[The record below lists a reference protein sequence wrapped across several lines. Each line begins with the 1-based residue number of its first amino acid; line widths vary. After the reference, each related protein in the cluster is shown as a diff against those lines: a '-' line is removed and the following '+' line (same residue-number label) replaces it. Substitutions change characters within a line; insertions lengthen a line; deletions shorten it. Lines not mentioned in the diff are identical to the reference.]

1 MINGLSDVCI
11 DTFVMWGHCVR
22 QLWPKP
28 VFTARQCPRGRYST
42 AQTDPDGVRTV
53 LQVFVDRHYV
63 SPGQVNVDLFR
74 SGSRCSYGPLGTE
87 LRLNL
92 LNQWWHSVTR
102 STEQV
107 FGIDTLS
114 SGRKQE
120 ADGRRIVESGLLQQ
134 IFEQRGPSKEQVIQE
149 ASGLLQSSPSVRT
162 SLLQGAL
169 ELYVPS
175 LELVNRRLPFGLAE
189 MGLCFQ
195 PSDFSD
201 LVLLPSHVFTVAG
214 SLDETKVK
222 MVEKNFSSSEVP
234 EDDLERVA
242 SRGVRIMYSFPWGQ
256 ECLETLWSRGNE
268 ELLLT
273 HNNAHSKLQC
283 RDGQKSVPHV
293 VSISGNM
300 DRGMMAFLFNSLQ
313 QLKKDGSKQKL
324 QHRKVLKLHPVLA
337 PVKVALDIGRGPTVE
352 LRQLCEGLLQEF
364 REAKIFVWPGYLGT
378 LPTSVELLN
387 TRYDEMGVLFTVVI
401 ILQIIK
407 ESQQQ
412 HGLRHGDYQRYRGYC
427 SRRLRRLRKT
437 LGFKMGNRHKFVG
450 KKITVEMLS
459 DSRYLLL
466 VLMEAERAWSYAM
479 QLKQEANTEPRKRF
493 HLLSRLRKAAKH
505 SEKLEKLCESPR
517 VDAKTKLEAQA
528 YTAYL
533 TGMVEFELQATI
545 YEKLAS
551 AFTEELA
558 LLYRQRV
565 DEISPNIRYC
575 AYNIGDQNAINDLMQ
590 MRLTGGGGGM
600 MAEKL
605 EALITQARTKQAAT
619 MSEVEWRGRT
629 VPVKIDKARI
639 FLLGLAD
646 NEAAIAQTVN
656 EDTKEHLYETLLA
669 ECRDTIQAV
678 KEELKNEAKQ
688 RERSSDNDG
697 GKVSNLQF
705 LHSYLTYI
713 KLCTLVKRNESM
725 AHTLQAKLK
734 ETEADEN
741 KRGPRPQDLIRLYD
755 IILQSLAELST
766 LQGLE
771 DDHMFQK
778 ELSLKLLVYKA
789 YRCFFIAQSYVLVK
803 KWSEALV
810 LYERVLKYAKEVQ
823 SKSKSLNKS
832 LKDLPDVQELIAEV
846 NAEKYSLQAAAIL
859 DTDDT
864 AEVSPHQQVK
874 ESKPLCERLD
884 TFRLDATLV
893 GKQPN
898 LVQFPPEFQPIP
910 CKPLFFDLALNHV
923 AFPPLDDKV
932 EQKGKGG
939 LTGYIKG
946 IFGFGS

>member
-1 MINGLSDVCI
+1 MASDKQN
-11 DTFVMWGHCVR
+11 DA
-22 QLWPKP
+22 K
-28 VFTARQCPRGRYST
+28 
-42 AQTDPDGVRTV
+42 
-53 LQVFVDRHYV
+53 
-63 SPGQVNVDLFR
+63 
-74 SGSRCSYGPLGTE
+74 
-87 LRLNL
+87 
-92 LNQWWHSVTR
+92 
-102 STEQV
+102 
-107 FGIDTLS
+107 LS
-114 SGRKQE
+114 SVDENKKNSS
-120 ADGRRIVESGLLQQ
+120 DGGL
-134 IFEQRGPSKEQVIQE
+134 
-149 ASGLLQSSPSVRT
+149 GL
-162 SLLQGAL
+162 
-169 ELYVPS
+169 E
-175 LELVNRRLPFGLAE
+175 
-189 MGLCFQ
+189 
-195 PSDFSD
+195 
-201 LVLLPSHVFTVAG
+201 
-214 SLDETKVK
+214 
-222 MVEKNFSSSEVP
+222 
-234 EDDLERVA
+234 
-242 SRGVRIMYSFPWGQ
+242 
-256 ECLETLWSRGNE
+256 
-268 ELLLT
+268 
-273 HNNAHSKLQC
+273 
-283 RDGQKSVPHV
+283 
-293 VSISGNM
+293 
-300 DRGMMAFLFNSLQ
+300 
-313 QLKKDGSKQKL
+313 
-324 QHRKVLKLHPVLA
+324 
-337 PVKVALDIGRGPTVE
+337 
-352 LRQLCEGLLQEF
+352 
-364 REAKIFVWPGYLGT
+364 
-378 LPTSVELLN
+378 
-387 TRYDEMGVLFTVVI
+387 

-427 SRRLRRLRKT
+427 SRRMRRLRKT
-437 LGFKMGNRHKFVG
+437 LGFRMGNRHKFIG

-493 HLLSRLRKAAKH
+493 HLLARLRKAAKH

-528 YTAYL
+528 YTSYL
-533 TGMVEFELQATI
+533 TGMVVFELQEWKLAMEAFNKCKTI

-558 LLYRQRV
+558 VLYRQRV

-619 MSEVEWRGRT
+619 MSEVEWRGRS

-646 NEAAIAQTVN
+646 NEAAIAQTAN
-656 EDTKEHLYETLLA
+656 EETKEHLYETLLA

-678 KEELKNEAKQ
+678 REELKSEAKQ
-688 RERSSDNDG
+688 RERGSEGDG

-734 ETEADEN
+734 EPEADES
-741 KRGPRPQDLIRLYD
+741 KRGARPQDLIRLYD

-771 DDHMFQK
+771 DDHTFQK
-778 ELSLKLLVYKA
+778 EVSLKTLVYKA
-789 YRCFFIAQSYVLVK
+789 NRCFFIAQSYVLVK

-810 LYERVLKYAKEVQ
+810 LYERVLKYATEVQ
-823 SKSKSLNKS
+823 SKTKNLKNSLE
-832 LKDLPDVQELIAEV
+832 DLPDVQELIAEV

-859 DTDDT
+859 DTEET
-864 AEVSPHQQVK
+864 ADVSSQQQVK
-874 ESKPLCERLD
+874 DNTPLCDRLE
-884 TFRLDATLV
+884 TFRLEPSLV

-898 LVQFPPEFQPIP
+898 LVQFPPDFQPIP

-923 AFPPLDDKV
+923 AFPSLDDKV

>member
-1 MINGLSDVCI
+1 M
-11 DTFVMWGHCVR
+11 
-22 QLWPKP
+22 
-28 VFTARQCPRGRYST
+28 A
-42 AQTDPDGVRTV
+42 
-53 LQVFVDRHYV
+53 VD
-63 SPGQVNVDLFR
+63 
-74 SGSRCSYGPLGTE
+74 
-87 LRLNL
+87 
-92 LNQWWHSVTR
+92 
-102 STEQV
+102 
-107 FGIDTLS
+107 
-114 SGRKQE
+114 KQ
-120 ADGRRIVESGLLQQ
+120 
-134 IFEQRGPSKEQVIQE
+134 
-149 ASGLLQSSPSVRT
+149 
-162 SLLQGAL
+162 
-169 ELYVPS
+169 
-175 LELVNRRLPFGLAE
+175 N
-189 MGLCFQ
+189 
-195 PSDFSD
+195 
-201 LVLLPSHVFTVAG
+201 
-214 SLDETKVK
+214 
-222 MVEKNFSSSEVP
+222 
-234 EDDLERVA
+234 
-242 SRGVRIMYSFPWGQ
+242 
-256 ECLETLWSRGNE
+256 
-268 ELLLT
+268 
-273 HNNAHSKLQC
+273 
-283 RDGQKSVPHV
+283 
-293 VSISGNM
+293 
-300 DRGMMAFLFNSLQ
+300 
-313 QLKKDGSKQKL
+313 
-324 QHRKVLKLHPVLA
+324 
-337 PVKVALDIGRGPTVE
+337 
-352 LRQLCEGLLQEF
+352 
-364 REAKIFVWPGYLGT
+364 EAKISLTEENKENIPEEGLG
-378 LPTSVELLN
+378 LE
-387 TRYDEMGVLFTVVI
+387 

-450 KKITVEMLS
+450 KKVTVEMLS
-459 DSRYLLL
+459 DSRYLLV

-493 HLLSRLRKAAKH
+493 HLLARLRKAAKH
-505 SEKLEKLCESPR
+505 SEKLEKLCESPC

-533 TGMVEFELQATI
+533 TGMVEFELQEWKRAMEAFNKCKTI

-551 AFTEELA
+551 AFTEDLA

-605 EALITQARTKQAAT
+605 EALITQARTKQATT

-646 NEAAIAQTVN
+646 NEAAIAQAAN
-656 EDTKEHLYETLLA
+656 EETKEHLYETLLA

-678 KEELKNEAKQ
+678 REELKSEAKQ
-688 RERSSDNDG
+688 RERSSDG
-697 GKVSNLQF
+697 ESGKVSNLQY

-725 AHTLQAKLK
+725 ADTLQAKLK

-741 KRGPRPQDLIRLYD
+741 KRGARPQDLIRLYD

-771 DDHMFQK
+771 DDHTFQK
-778 ELSLKLLVYKA
+778 EVSLKTLVYKA

-810 LYERVLKYAKEVQ
+810 LYEKVLKYAKEVQ
-823 SKSKSLNKS
+823 SKAKSLNNS

-859 DTDDT
+859 DTDEPPE
-864 AEVSPHQQVK
+864 ASCQQQVK
-874 ESKPLCERLD
+874 DNTPLCDHLE
-884 TFRLDATLV
+884 TFRLDTTLV
-893 GKQPN
+893 GKHPN
-898 LVQFPPEFQPIP
+898 LVQFPPDFQPIP

-923 AFPPLDDKV
+923 TFPPLDDKV